1 MSKIL
6 NIKLSE
12 RLTEYNK
19 KIENMYSR
27 RKSKHRRDQNSDG
40 DSDQQD
46 TKISLTRKS
55 TKHKLIRKNVTI
67 SKQDSTFTE
76 SSSSVSSQIDDI
88 KVDKKFD
95 TLS

>member
-12 RLTEYNK
+12 RLTEYNN

-27 RKSKHRRDQNSDG
+27 RKSKHRSDQNSDG

-76 SSSSVSSQIDDI
+76 SSSSVSSQINDI